1 MSNEMNVNRGFPT
14 DTSEVNYSGMMKSSS
29 GKSAN
34 SEMKVNSVWE
44 HPAKTAPTSSQPVR
58 NKKQS
63 SSSSSV
69 AQRLHSKWQT
79 VMEEESKV
87 KQHRFKCDPNISV
100 KFFDEI
106 TKIAKN
112 INCNPEDLA
121 AIIYKES
128 HFDPRVKS
136 SSGKYSGL
144 IQMDKMTFDSLE
156 VKNKCTYREY
166 CRLPREKQLKYTEA
180 YLKFRIDE
188 KGLKGKRLSGGQI
201 YTLIR
206 RPADI
211 NKPSTVRA
219 HQRSV
224 DDAKKVPAK
233 MKKLNTKM

>member
-1 MSNEMNVNRGFPT
+1 MSDEMNVNRGFLA

-44 HPAKTAPTSSQPVR
+44 HPAKAAPTSSQPVR

-63 SSSSSV
+63 SSV
-69 AQRLHSKWQT
+69 AQRLHSDWQT
-79 VMEEESKV
+79 VMKVESKT
-87 KQHRFKCDPNISV
+87 KQSRFKCDPNISV
-100 KFFDEI
+100 NFFNEV
-106 TKIAKN
+106 TKVAKN

-128 HFDPRVKS
+128 HFDPRAKS
-136 SSGKYSGL
+136 SSGKYVGL

-156 VKNKCTYREY
+156 IKNKCSYNDY
-166 CRLPREKQLKYTEA
+166 CTLPREKQLKYTEA
-180 YLKFRIDE
+180 YLKFRINE
-188 KGLKGKRLSGGQI
+188 KGLKGKRLSGGQV

-211 NKPSTVRA
+211 HNRGVVNK
-219 HQRSV
+219 H
-224 DDAKKVPAK
+224 
-233 MKKLNTKM
+233 